1 MVTKVVTSIEQVV
14 NNIKNIVN
22 TIYEQVVKGRGAK
35 WMEMIVP
42 EREPESLEKQGES
55 VQEAPEELRFP

>member
-1 MVTKVVTSIEQVV
+1 
-14 NNIKNIVN
+14 
-22 TIYEQVVKGRGAK
+22 
-35 WMEMIVP
+35 MEMIVP